1 MDHRVQVSALMTSQA
16 VNHFTRSKQTGRS
29 VLTGPIEA
37 SGDGVQEGVLGRDET
52 PHHWHPGARRAAS
65 LTPLRAMALPGGGH
79 EAREELGRSPRRSSQ
94 PLEEGAE
101 PRHSGLHGPATGTD
115 NRAGDHA

>member
-1 MDHRVQVSALMTSQA
+1 MDQRVQVSALMTSQA

-101 PRHSGLHGPATGTD
+101 PRHSGLHGPAAGTD